1 MTIDQKIVPRRSDRL
16 AARTIEGKAVLV
28 VLDAHALHTLNEV
41 GTRVFELCDGTH
53 DVQAIVAAIVREFE
67 VEPVVAQ
74 EDVQR
79 FLRELSDA
87 GALALGD
94 AA

>member
-1 MTIDQKIVPRRSDRL
+1 MTIDGKVVPRRSDRI
-16 AARTIEGKAVLV
+16 AARTIDGKAVLV

-41 GTRVFELCDGTH
+41 GTRVFELCDGER
-53 DVQAIVAAIVREFE
+53 DVQAIVEAIVREFE
-67 VEPVVAQ
+67 VERDVALV
-74 EDVQR
+74 DVQR
-79 FLRELSDA
+79 FLLELSNT

>member
-1 MTIDQKIVPRRSDRL
+1 MTIDQNLVPRRSERL

-41 GTRVFELCDGTH
+41 GTRVFDLVDGTR
-53 DVQAIVAAIVREFE
+53 DVQAITDEIVREFE
-67 VEPVVAQ
+67 VEPAIALQ
-74 EDVQR
+74 DVRR
-79 FLRELSDA
+79 FLLELSNA